1 MDWDSISTYF
11 QNQGVSKLV
20 EHQIESFE
28 DFIRNKLP
36 LIVSSTAPIV
46 VWNELDEVTKK
57 YKYELRLSFE
67 NITYMK
73 PRIQEASGRIKPMFP
88 HEARMRN
95 FTYAAQMFC
104 DVRFV
109 ARSYKGEKLD
119 TFEEQVKVFEGV
131 SLGKIPVMLGSS
143 LCIMN
148 DYPLTKEEMGEC
160 PYDPFGYFLI
170 HGSERTILCQEK
182 VADNR
187 IMVFYNKKTS
197 AKYSYSVEM
206 KSLHESFTT
215 PPKKLEIRL
224 STKFNGLGYPMT
236 ICVPRFRE
244 DIPLMVMFR
253 AFGVEADGDIARII
267 WGDSANPTHINMLA
281 ASFKECSDVK
291 VYTREDAIEY
301 LTHHLQYGTT
311 LEDKKAYIRSLLETE
326 YLPHV
331 KFGGDTSDTK
341 TLEARKML
349 LTSWMVRKL
358 ILTEQG
364 YSPIDDRDA
373 YPNKRVVTTGA
384 LLTHLFRQLFQ
395 KVCKDIRSKFVHEV
409 NNDTWKKGDTV
420 RPLDILNVNNLYK
433 ILKVSTIEGKLKQAL
448 ATGNFTV
455 QGLGT
460 SGSASLSNATKVGV
474 SQVLNRLSYSATIS
488 HLRRIQTPVEKSGK
502 LLAPRKLHG
511 SSWGYVCP
519 VETPEGHSV
528 GIVKAIS
535 MLAAI
540 TQHTPASVTMNVLN
554 KLKGLSWVTDIS
566 KMYSGTMILVNGV
579 IVAYTKNPLHVTTV
593 LKHAKKNFQLHP
605 HTSVSWNVPNETI
618 NIESD
623 AGRFVRPVFRVE
635 NGKLLA
641 PPEKSE
647 DWNDWVKTCVEYIDP
662 CETETV
668 RIAMKPDEI
677 TNIHTHCEIHPTLIL
692 GHMASSIPFSD
703 HNQSPR
709 NTYQSA
715 MGKQAMGVF
724 ARNYTK
730 RLDKNGYILC
740 SPMRPLVETRMMNV
754 LKTQDMPSGDMIMV
768 AIGIYGGYNQEDSVI
783 LNRASVDRG
792 LFRTLY
798 YTIYKDEEHRNV
810 TSGKEER
817 FMKPRREN
825 TRGFKTSSYAAI
837 ADNGVPII
845 GAKINENDVVIGKVT
860 SLKGENA
867 GYQYRDSSTTHKN
880 SETCRVDGV
889 WQDKNSDGYPFVK
902 VRVVSERVPEVG
914 DKFCLTDDHEVMTLN
929 RGWVSIKDV
938 TTNDQ
943 VAQLNR
949 QTNKLEYVYP
959 LETFGFDHTGDMY
972 EVNTQGIS
980 LKTTMNHRM
989 WVQKRDSNTYEL
1001 IEARDM
1007 MGKRMKF
1014 QSSAV
1019 LDRED
1024 ATFDIGEYHFDGAT
1038 MDAWLKVLGIWYAE
1052 GWVYVNTNHH
1062 TRRLEFAANK
1072 PRVQKELISACNTL
1086 QLKYNF
1092 VESTKKFYI
1101 NDTSLVDYLLPFSV
1115 GAVNKYLPDWVFN
1128 TLSTRQS
1135 RILLEAMCLGDG
1147 HETGTSLQ
1155 YFTSS
1160 VQLRDDVQRLCQHC
1174 GYTSEYV
1181 KRADVGHSAYMK
1193 DGRPITTTHIPWKIG
1208 IRRTRIYPT
1217 LNHGHVK
1224 SQLGQSE
1231 SVTEFSGRVYC
1242 IRVPSEVFLVRRNG
1256 LCVFTGNSSR
1266 HGQKGTCGI
1275 LLNEEDMP
1283 YTGSGIRPDLIMN
1296 PHAVPSRMTIAQ
1308 LMETMYGKVCCEK
1321 GTLGDG
1327 TPYSHLKVTNI
1338 RDQLIELGMH
1348 PYGNE
1353 ILYNGQTGEMMEAEI
1368 FMGPTFYQRLKH
1380 MVKDKAHSRARGPI
1394 VSLTRQPCEG
1404 RSRDG
1409 GLRVGE
1415 MERDCMISHGAA
1427 MFTKERLMD
1436 VSDPFTTGFCKSCG
1450 TLAVVNSDENIYH
1463 CGTCG
1468 VQTEFELKTIPYAVK
1483 LWAQELEAMHIVPRM
1498 VFE

>member
-11 QNQGVSKLV
+11 QAQGVSKLV

-46 VWNELDEVTKK
+46 VWHEQDEITKK

-73 PRIQEASGRIKPMFP
+73 PRIQEATGRIKPMFP
-88 HEARMRN
+88 QEARMRN

-109 ARSYKGEKLD
+109 ARTYKGEKLD
-119 TFEEQVKVFEGV
+119 TYDEQVKVFEGV

-143 LCIMN
+143 LCIMK
-148 DYPLTKEEMGEC
+148 DYPMTKEEIGEC

-187 IMVFYNKKTS
+187 IMVFFNKKTS
-197 AKYSYSVEM
+197 AKFTYSAEM

-215 PPKKLEIRL
+215 PPKKLEIRMN
-224 STKFNGLGYPMT
+224 TKFNGFGYPLT
-236 ICVPRFRE
+236 TCVPRFRE

-253 AFGVEADGDIARII
+253 AFGVESDEAIAKLI
-267 WGDSANPTHINMLA
+267 WGDDADEKHIEMLS
-281 ASFKECSDVK
+281 ASFKECSDAK

-301 LTHHLQYGTT
+301 LTHHLQYGTAS
-311 LEDKKAYIRSLLETE
+311 EDKKAYVRSLLETE

-331 KFGGDTSDTK
+331 KFGGDVSSLK
-341 TLEARKML
+341 VLEARKMA
-349 LTSWMVRKL
+349 LTSWMVRRL
-358 ILTEQG
+358 IMTEQG
-364 YSPIDDRDA
+364 YSNIDDRDA

-395 KVCKDIRSKFVHEV
+395 KVSKDIRSKFVHEV
-409 NNDTWKKGDTV
+409 NNDTWKKGELP
-420 RPLDILNVNNLYK
+420 RPLEILNVNNLYK

-460 SGSASLSNATKVGV
+460 SSSASMSNATKVGV
-474 SQVLNRLSYSATIS
+474 SQVLNRLSYSATLS

-511 SSWGYVCP
+511 SSWGFVCP

-528 GIVKAIS
+528 GIVKSMS
-535 MLAAI
+535 MLTSI
-540 TQHTPASVTMNVLN
+540 TQHTPSSVIMNVL
-554 KLKGLSWVTDIS
+554 KQVESIEWVKDVTTCHR
-566 KMYSGTMILVNGV
+566 GTMIVVNGV
-579 IVAYTKNPLHVTTV
+579 IVAYTADPSAINNHLRSSKQ
-593 LKHAKKNFQLHP
+593 NFQLHP
-605 HTSVSWNVPNETI
+605 HTSIVWNVLRHTLT
-618 NIESD
+618 IESD
-623 AGRFVRPVFRVE
+623 GGRIVRPLFRVQKGTILPAPE
-635 NGKLLA
+635 NKT
-641 PPEKSE
+641 E
-647 DWNDWVKTCVEYIDP
+647 WNEWVKTCVEYIDP
-662 CETETV
+662 GETDV
-668 RIAMKPDEI
+668 IRVAMTPTDVNS
-677 TNIHTHCEIHPTLIL
+677 THTHCEIHPTLIL

-715 MGKQAMGVF
+715 MGKQAMGIF
-724 ARNYTK
+724 ARNYSK

-754 LKTQDMPSGDMIMV
+754 LKTHDMPSGDMIMV

-783 LNRASVDRG
+783 LNRAAVNRG

-810 TSGKEER
+810 ASGKEEK
-817 FMKPRREN
+817 FVKPRREN
-825 TRGFKTSSYAAI
+825 TRGFKTSSYNAVSER
-837 ADNGVPII
+837 GVPILNAEI
-845 GAKINENDVVIGKVT
+845 GENDVVIGKVT
-860 SLKGENA
+860 SLKGDLN

-880 SETCRVDGV
+880 SEKCRVDGV

-902 VRVVSERVPEVG
+902 ARVVSERIPDVG
-914 DKFCLTDDHEVMTLN
+914 DKF
-929 RGWVSIKDV
+929 
-938 TTNDQ
+938 
-943 VAQLNR
+943 
-949 QTNKLEYVYP
+949 
-959 LETFGFDHTGDMY
+959 
-972 EVNTQGIS
+972 
-980 LKTTMNHRM
+980 
-989 WVQKRDSNTYEL
+989 
-1001 IEARDM
+1001 
-1007 MGKRMKF
+1007 
-1014 QSSAV
+1014 
-1019 LDRED
+1019 
-1024 ATFDIGEYHFDGAT
+1024 
-1038 MDAWLKVLGIWYAE
+1038 
-1052 GWVYVNTNHH
+1052 
-1062 TRRLEFAANK
+1062 
-1072 PRVQKELISACNTL
+1072 
-1086 QLKYNF
+1086 
-1092 VESTKKFYI
+1092 
-1101 NDTSLVDYLLPFSV
+1101 
-1115 GAVNKYLPDWVFN
+1115 
-1128 TLSTRQS
+1128 
-1135 RILLEAMCLGDG
+1135 
-1147 HETGTSLQ
+1147 
-1155 YFTSS
+1155 
-1160 VQLRDDVQRLCQHC
+1160 
-1174 GYTSEYV
+1174 
-1181 KRADVGHSAYMK
+1181 
-1193 DGRPITTTHIPWKIG
+1193 
-1208 IRRTRIYPT
+1208 
-1217 LNHGHVK
+1217 
-1224 SQLGQSE
+1224 
-1231 SVTEFSGRVYC
+1231 
-1242 IRVPSEVFLVRRNG
+1242 
-1256 LCVFTGNSSR
+1256 SSR

-1283 YTGSGIRPDLIMN
+1283 YTASGLRPDLIMN

-1308 LMETMYGKVCCEK
+1308 LMETMYGKICCEK

-1327 TPYSHLKVTNI
+1327 TPYSHLKVGSL
-1338 RDQLIELGMH
+1338 RDQLLALGMH

-1353 ILYNGQTGEMMEAEI
+1353 ILYNGQTGEMMESEI

-1380 MVKDKAHSRARGPI
+1380 MVIDKKHSRARGPI

-1415 MERDCMISHGAA
+1415 MERDCMLSHGAA

-1450 TLAVVNSDENIYH
+1450 TLAVVNEDANIYH

-1468 VQTEFELKTIPYAVK
+1468 IKTQFELKTIPYAVK
-1483 LWAQELEAMHIVPRM
+1483 LWSQELEAMHIVPRM